1 MHGRALLTDHVG
13 LGNTVE
19 ACLVWREYRMRHLV
33 SRCLVL
39 VTTRRL
45 QAQWYATVT
54 QMFRVGVEHAEQ
66 SVSLLRSQLAQIMVR
81 NTRTPLRLLRRG
93 HVGA

>member
-1 MHGRALLTDHVG
+1 MHGRALLADHVD

-19 ACLVWREYRMRHLV
+19 AYLVWRAYRMRHLV

-39 VTTRRL
+39 VTNRRL

-66 SVSLLRSQLAQIMVR
+66 SASLLRSKLAQIMVR
-81 NTRTPLRLLRRG
+81 NTRTSLALSG
-93 HVGA
+93 F